1 MQGTRTR
8 DFWAGVVYMVFGLAT
23 MLLARGLPMGSTAR
37 MGSGYFPT
45 LLGGLLV
52 VIGLIAVLR
61 GLRAPGETVPRIH
74 LRPAALV
81 IGASAT
87 ITPQTRSAPAS
98 TARSAATIQPGS
110 MTESAS
116 VVITSALLRA
126 ARSIASRRARPALER
141 LCHRSGHR
149 IHLSERVHETGS
161 SPGTS
166 GAAETSG
173 VGSLTG

>member
-1 MQGTRTR
+1 MTSQATGVPGPRIK

-81 IGASAT
+81 IGAT
-87 ITPQTRSAPAS
+87 FFF
-98 TARSAATIQPGS
+98 AA
-110 MTESAS
+110 
-116 VVITSALLRA
+116 
-126 ARSIASRRARPALER
+126 ALEWLGLAIALPLAMLIAAAASQNFR
-141 LCHRSGHR
+141 LSLVPLLGLLCFTAFCVLVFLRG
-149 IHLSERVHETGS
+149 LGV
-161 SPGTS
+161 PMPMLGTLF
-166 GAAETSG
+166 GG
-173 VGSLTG
+173 